1 MAIIKVKFSSTI
13 DTANY
18 PSIEDVEEAIRD
30 LLKHK
35 ATWYLGLEYE
45 VEGPE
50 GSGDFER
57 LAALREWNEKYQR
70 SFIAKLRRSLT

>member
-1 MAIIKVKFSSTI
+1 MTIVRVKFSSTI
-13 DTANY
+13 DTEDY
-18 PSIEDVEEAIRD
+18 PSLEDIEEAVRD

-50 GSGDFER
+50 GSKEVKR
-57 LAALREWNEKYQR
+57 LAALKEWGRRYQG
-70 SFIAKLRRSLT
+70 SFIAKLKRGLT

>member
-35 ATWYLGLEYE
+35 ATLFGLG
-45 VEGPE
+45 V
-50 GSGDFER
+50 
-57 LAALREWNEKYQR
+57 
-70 SFIAKLRRSLT
+70 